1 MRENIRAPRFLRLLV
16 FALLLQTVAL
26 AAPVAVR
33 RAQGLLR
40 GFLVLSST
48 DGMPL
53 AEGDLSQGAA
63 GDRVTTRMVF
73 HFKDGSLYDETVVFS
88 QRGTLQVQTY
98 HLVQKGPS
106 FNPQMNLSFDTSS
119 GMVKVQSTGKDGKE
133 QVINDHVDLPPDVAN
148 GLISTVLL
156 NIQPATPL
164 TTVSFVATTPKP
176 MVVKLNVTPQ
186 GKDPFSVGSVKLMAA
201 HYVVKVEIGGIKGV
215 LAELLKKTPPDIHV
229 WIAEGDAP
237 VVVKIEGPLFY
248 GGPIWRIQLAS
259 PVWPRTAPAHTGK

>member
-1 MRENIRAPRFLRLLV
+1 MRNRILTERFTKRLV
-16 FALLLQTVAL
+16 FAMLLQTVAF

-33 RAQGLLR
+33 HTEGLLR

-48 DGMPL
+48 EGTPL
-53 AEGDLSQGAA
+53 AEGDLSQVSA
-63 GDRVTTRMVF
+63 GDRVTTRTVF
-73 HFKDGSLYDETVVFS
+73 RFKDGSLYDETVVFS
-88 QRGTLQVQTY
+88 QRGTFQTQTY

-106 FNPQMNLSFDTSS
+106 FSPQLNLSFDTSS
-119 GMVKVQSTGKDGKE
+119 GTVKVQATDHDGKE
-133 QVINDHVDLPPDVAN
+133 QVITDHVDLPPDVAN
-148 GLISTVLL
+148 GLISTLLL

-176 MVVKLNVTPQ
+176 MVVKLNITPQ
-186 GKDPFSVGSVKLMAA
+186 GKDPFSVGGVKLMAA

-215 LAELLKKTPPDIHV
+215 LAELLRKTPPDIHV

-259 PVWPRTAPAHTGK
+259 PVWPRAPAAPSGK